1 MWSFIVCNAG
11 AFLQCVLGRKREEC
25 KTVRFFSQN
34 RSFKARIAGVKTFT
48 WPLARSWTTQNYG
61 PFGSLGRMLLVYVH
75 SGVVHVTI
83 FDFCY
88 WRRLR
93 RVEITTLG
101 EGVRVEEKGGAGG
114 WEGEENTRPNPL
126 TFLKCNITGWKNSLP
141 FLILTTIVFLL
152 W

>member
-1 MWSFIVCNAG
+1 MQAHFCSVFWGGKGKNAK
-11 AFLQCVLGRKREEC
+11 QSV
-25 KTVRFFSQN
+25 FFSQN
-34 RSFKARIAGVKTFT
+34 RSLKARIAGVKTFT

-61 PFGSLGRMLLVYVH
+61 PFGSLGRMLLVYVY

-83 FDFCY
+83 FDFCH

-114 WEGEENTRPNPL
+114 GEGEENTRPNPL
-126 TFLKCNITGWKNSLP
+126 TFLKCNITGWKNLLP